1 MSFLNKQRR
10 FLAIALLILLLFTG
24 VGGCW
29 SSMELNTRAFIQSVL
44 IDRTEDGQIQLYVG
58 VPLPNRMVPGQ
69 AGGSSPQATDP
80 FTFVGKKAEN
90 ISQALRLIQ
99 VDISRSISFGQ
110 TRVIVVGR
118 RMAEH
123 GIDEVIE
130 FVNRQPAFRLSANL
144 YVTTNEV
151 EEIMKIPLVFERFLS
166 DILKRYVS
174 THVTLDTTVKDFK
187 LAKYKGGDILTP
199 LLVFGK
205 ASEIS
210 TEDPKK
216 SMWMGSGGAA
226 IFSGGKMSKIT
237 MNRKELQGALWISS
251 QMKSSIITI
260 NSPSDGR
267 EISCTTE
274 GISTSIKPI
283 VKNGQISF
291 KIKSKAKAHVLSSM
305 SEIDL
310 KDPEIILKIEKIL
323 DKSTE
328 ERLRLVID
336 KTRQAQSD
344 SFLMSQYL
352 DWRYPKAWHSIKDR
366 WKSYYATELPIEI
379 DVSIRLNRTGGV
391 YRSVKQETEKIL

>member
-10 FLAIALLILLLFTG
+10 FLAIVLLVLLLFTG

-29 SSMELNTRAFIQSVL
+29 SSMELNNRAFIQSMLV
-44 IDRTEDGQIQLYVG
+44 DRTEDGQIQLYVG

-69 AGGSSPQATDP
+69 AGGSGPQTAEP

-90 ISQALRLIQ
+90 ISQAFRLIQ
-99 VDISRSISFGQ
+99 VDISRSLSFGQ

-123 GIDEVIE
+123 GIDEIIE

-144 YVTTNEV
+144 YVTRNNV
-151 EEIMKIPLVFERFLS
+151 DEIMKIPLVFERFLS

-210 TEDPKK
+210 AENPKK
-216 SMWMGSGGAA
+216 NMWMGSGGAA
-226 IFSGGKMSKIT
+226 IFSGGKMSGIT
-237 MNRKELQGALWISS
+237 LNRKEMQGALWISS
-251 QMKSSIITI
+251 QLKTSIITI
-260 NSPSDGR
+260 PSPTDGK

-274 GISTSIKPI
+274 GVSTSIKPI
-283 VKNGQISF
+283 IKNGQISF

-305 SEIDL
+305 SDIDF
-310 KDPEIILKIEKIL
+310 KDPEVILQVEKIL
-323 DKSTE
+323 DKDTE
-328 ERLRLVID
+328 RRLRLVID

-352 DWRYPKAWHSIKDR
+352 DWRYPKAWNSIKDR

-391 YRSVKQETEKIL
+391 YRSIKQETEKIK

>member
-1 MSFLNKQRR
+1 MSLLRR
-10 FLAIALLILLLFTG
+10 HRRLFGISLLILLLFTG

-44 IDRTEDGQIQLYVG
+44 VDRTEDGQIHLYIG

-69 AGGSSPQATDP
+69 AGGNSSTPSEP
-80 FTFVGKKAEN
+80 FAIVGKKADN
-90 ISQALRLIQ
+90 LSQALRLIQ
-99 VDISRSISFGQ
+99 VDLSRSLSFGQ

-123 GIDEVIE
+123 GIDEIIE

-151 EEIMKIPLVFERFLS
+151 DEITKIPLVFERFLS

-187 LAKYKGGDILTP
+187 LAKYKGGDILAP

-205 ASEIS
+205 ASEVS
-210 TEDPKK
+210 MENPKK
-216 SMWMGSGGAA
+216 NEWMGSGGAA
-226 IFSGGKMSKIT
+226 IFSAGKMSDIT

-251 QMKSSIITI
+251 QLRSSIITI
-260 NSPSDGR
+260 KSPTDGK

-274 GISTSIKPI
+274 EINTAIKP
-283 VKNGQISF
+283 VFKQGEISF
-291 KIKSKAKAHVLSSM
+291 KIKSEAKAHVLSSM
-305 SEIDL
+305 SDIDL
-310 KDPEIILKIEKIL
+310 KDPEVILELEQIL
-323 DKSTE
+323 NKTTE
-328 ERLRLVID
+328 ERLRLVIN
-336 KTRQAQSD
+336 KTRQARSD

-352 DWRYPKAWHSIKDR
+352 DWRYPKAWASIKDR
-366 WKSYYATELPIEI
+366 WKSYYATELPIDI
-379 DVSIRLNRTGGV
+379 DVKIRLNRTGGV
-391 YRSVKQETEKIL
+391 YRSVEQETETTK